1 MTETSWINGPFYNF
15 SFYICLQLKSENYG
29 RNFQISIIKA
39 RSSNSQDIYPN
50 MLLLSSLK
58 YYFRKKCIPLGN
70 KSQVWKSTEKRR
82 FNLLTYFRYMW
93 VYLYRHR
100 YKNRLWTT
108 STYLKHDDTL
118 CEDTREELRYH
129 SAHTSLQ
136 ARHVCGGQWFS
147 TSTLTSEV
155 MLGGTPK
162 RRKRRQKYLLTMP

>member
-108 STYLKHDDTL
+108 ST
-118 CEDTREELRYH
+118 CH
-129 SAHTSLQ
+129 SYT
-136 ARHVCGGQWFS
+136 VTQWVRILEKNYVTKVHIQVF
-147 TSTLTSEV
+147 
-155 MLGGTPK
+155 K
-162 RRKRRQKYLLTMP
+162 RDMYAEGSGSQPQH